1 MALTGT
7 SGIEF
12 LLGTPDPDI
21 IRGLEGDD
29 TIQGNQGNDQLVG
42 DEGNDV
48 LFGGMDPDI
57 LYGNQ
62 DEDSLFGDQGSDSL
76 FGGRGNDSL
85 LGQQDNDYLWGNL
98 GSDTLYGGRGNDW
111 LFGGQEND
119 SLFGNLG
126 NDILFGGKGNDR
138 LYGGKGND
146 TLFGD
151 LGADTLTSG
160 DGSDIFVVAVINDS
174 TSGGD
179 EVTDADLFA
188 DFVLDEDT
196 IGLNGGLTF
205 EDLEFEEVTEG
216 IAIVHSETGAYLAVV
231 QQVTLDQLNSA
242 ANFVI
247 APLLPTGQQ
256 HTGAISDPAL
266 PETPDRPELP
276 TGLREPVEENAPPT
290 AVDDSILASAGA
302 AVTINVLENDS
313 DSDRDPVMLSLLNGT
328 TENDGVVTL
337 EDHGTQNSTDD
348 SLIYTPAAGFTG
360 TDSFR
365 YQIEDGRGGID
376 IATVTVTVEEE
387 NVAPVAMN
395 DEATTTEGLAAT
407 ISVLDNDFDIDGA
420 PLSIAGAPATT
431 ELGATIDIDDNGT
444 PEDASDDVLVYE
456 PAELSETT
464 TDSFTYTLS
473 DGELTDTATV
483 TVTVEPN
490 RPPIASDDTATATEG
505 TPETIAVL
513 ENDLDPDNGPET
525 LSITGVSEAA
535 EGGTIS
541 IDGETVVY
549 TPPAVD
555 AEETLTDSFTYTI
568 SDQNLMDT
576 ATVTVIV
583 EPDNDPPSAVEDSII
598 ATEGTATAI
607 RILDN
612 DTDPNNDEISLTDSP
627 TSTTEGGNITLDR
640 NGTFLDLTDDSLI
653 YTSASGFTGTDN
665 FTYTISDG
673 ELTDTATVTVTVEPV
688 PNEAPIASDDTAT
701 ATEGTPATIAVLEND
716 SDLDGPEALS
726 ITGLSVSTAGGAVS
740 LDGET
745 AIYTPPAVDDG
756 VTITDSFTYTISDGL
771 LTSSATVTVTVS
783 DFSGTVNDP
792 PIASDDATT
801 IIAETADNIIAVLI
815 DDTDPDG
822 DTLSIT
828 GITDIANGT
837 VSIDGDRV
845 IYTPDPGFVTVGDP
859 DTFTYTITD
868 GRGGTDTATVTVT
881 VTGNLP
887 PVATNDQVIVNQD
900 LQTLIVPVLLNDSD
914 PDAGD
919 TITVSDIST
928 PDNGGTVT
936 LVNNDQQVQ
945 YTPSSTVTGDL
956 AFTDSFMYTITDSQ
970 GETDA
975 ATVTITFEPELS
987 DDDALNGT
995 DSDDLLV
1002 ASDRD
1007 RLESQTINGGAGDD
1021 IIISGEG
1028 PKILDGGEGADT
1040 FVYESLETTIIAGD
1054 WIINFDPTMDKIVL
1068 DFEVSPGMQV
1078 TQDDV
1083 EIGTFGVSGFFTIGL
1098 KTGNTGTD
1106 FLPESFVISLRVR
1119 SDLDAATTQN
1129 DILDRIEFGTV

>member
-7 SGIEF
+7 ASFEF
-12 LLGTPDPDI
+12 LQGTPDPDI
-21 IRGLEGDD
+21 IRGLEGNDTLGGMEGDD
-29 TIQGNQGNDQLVG
+29 NIQGNQGNDQLVG
-42 DEGNDV
+42 DEGNDI
-48 LFGGMDPDI
+48 LFGGMDNDI

-62 DEDSLFGDQGSDSL
+62 DEDSISGDQGSDSL

-85 LGQQDNDYLWGNL
+85 LGQQDDDSLWGNL
-98 GSDTLYGGRGNDW
+98 GSDILYGGRGNDW

-119 SLFGNLG
+119 GLFGDLG

-138 LYGGKGND
+138 LDGGEGND
-146 TLFGD
+146 SLFGD
-151 LGADTLTSG
+151 LGADTVTGG
-160 DGSDIFVVAVINDS
+160 DGSDIFVVAVIGDG

-179 EVTDADLFA
+179 EVTDADIFA
-188 DFVLDEDT
+188 DLMLDEDS
-196 IGLNGGLTF
+196 IGLDGGLTF

-216 IAIVHSETGAYLAVV
+216 IAIVHSETGSYLAVV
-231 QQVTLDQLNSA
+231 QKVTLDQLDNA

-247 APLLPTGQQ
+247 APTLPTGQQ
-256 HTGAISDPAL
+256 QKPTILDPVL

-276 TGLREPVEENAPPT
+276 IGPIEPPNRPPIAEADT
-290 AVDDSILASAGA
+290 ATATAGTQE
-302 AVTINVLENDS
+302 TIAVLENDS
-313 DSDRDPVMLSLLNGT
+313 DP
-328 TENDGVVTL
+328 DGQEISIIGYPEAT
-337 EDHGTQNSTDD
+337 DHGTITLNPTNDA
-348 SLIYTPAAGFTG
+348 LIYTAAAGFTG

-407 ISVLDNDFDIDGA
+407 ISVLDNDFDIDGD

-483 TVTVEPN
+483 TVTVEQN
-490 RPPIASDDTATATEG
+490 RPPIAEADTATATEG

-513 ENDLDPDNGPET
+513 ENDSDPDNGPET

-688 PNEAPIASDDTAT
+688 PNEAPIAQDDAAT
-701 ATEGTPATIAVLEND
+701 TTEGIAVTVPVLDND
-716 SDLDGPEALS
+716 SDPDNDTLEITAVTDPANGTIIIDSNGTPDNTTDDRILYTPDAGFNGTDDFTYS
-726 ITGLSVSTAGGAVS
+726 ITAMRGG
-740 LDGET
+740 
-745 AIYTPPAVDDG
+745 
-756 VTITDSFTYTISDGL
+756 TDT
-771 LTSSATVTVTVS
+771 ATVTVTVEP
-783 DFSGTVNDP
+783 DNQP

-801 IIAETADNIIAVLI
+801 IIAETADNTIAVLI

-845 IYTPDPGFVTVGDP
+845 IYTPDPSFVTVGDP

-881 VTGNLP
+881 VTANLP

-900 LQTLIVPVLLNDSD
+900 LQTLIIPVLLNDSD

-928 PDNGGTVT
+928 PDNGGTVR

-1007 RLESQTINGGAGDD
+1007 RLESQKINGGAGDD
-1021 IIISGEG
+1021 IIISGNG

-1040 FVYESLETTIIAGD
+1040 FVYESLETTTIAGD

-1083 EIGTFGVSGFFTIGL
+1083 AIGTFSFPGFFTIGL
-1098 KTGNTGTD
+1098 KTT
-1106 FLPESFVISLRVR
+1106 ESFVISLRVR